1 MTFELPRLPT
11 GPVALRGGRQGAA
24 RAPPARGPGTVCAS
38 GVGSAM
44 ASPPLAVLRVA
55 RLVQGYFAGAIGCIT
70 AACVTKPLVSLF
82 MLQANGPMYLA
93 TIAESIIL
101 RMSLAFFGSL

>member
-1 MTFELPRLPT
+1 MPRAACRVPREL
-11 GPVALRGGRQGAA
+11 
-24 RAPPARGPGTVCAS
+24 
-38 GVGSAM
+38 
-44 ASPPLAVLRVA
+44 LRVA
-55 RLVQGYFAGAIGCIT
+55 WLVQGYFAGAIGCIT
-70 AACVTKPLVSLF
+70 AAWVTKPLVSLF